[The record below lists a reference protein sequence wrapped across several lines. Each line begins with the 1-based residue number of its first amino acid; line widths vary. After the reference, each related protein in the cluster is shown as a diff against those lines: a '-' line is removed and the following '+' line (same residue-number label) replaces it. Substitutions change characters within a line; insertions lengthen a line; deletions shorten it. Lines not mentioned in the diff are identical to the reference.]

1 MNRRLLTL
9 FVALMTMTVSV
20 FAGDVLINAQNF
32 PDEKF
37 REFLLSQN
45 YGSNGQLSEREIEDI
60 VEINV
65 QNKGIKSLKG
75 IEFFKYLEVLKC
87 DINDLGSLDVS
98 QNTALKE
105 LSCSICNLQGLDLSK
120 NTALTSLSCLNNKDL
135 GELDVSNN
143 KELTFLWCENDGLKS
158 LSVVFNTKLIS
169 LKCSWNQLSSL
180 SLLTNQD
187 LERLECR
194 RNALTELNL
203 SNNEKLTYLDCAG
216 NNINAAK
223 MQDIVEALPT
233 YTSGD
238 HTFKVYDDEAETNNV
253 ITTKQTS
260 ITDSKRWSAQR
271 TSGVGW
277 VGVYGT
283 AIHKTYFPDK
293 NFREFLLAQNYGK
306 DCLLSNEEVK
316 AITSL
321 DVSGLGIKNLTGIE
335 YFTNVEALNCKNNQ
349 LQTLDLSKNT
359 KLTLLTCYNNQIRG
373 PHMSALVTSLPS
385 SSDIK
390 TIYVISGDETE
401 QNDITTTQVAAA
413 KEKNWIPYNYNNGSP
428 VAYEGI
434 DPNVAIN
441 EKNFPDENFR
451 TYLLSQTYGADGKL
465 TEAELKTID
474 MLSIDNKGI
483 KDLKGIEYFTALTS
497 LSCYNNSLTSIDV
510 SMNTELVTLNCK
522 DNQLTS
528 LDLSRNTKLRCLY
541 CERNKLTSLDVSAC
555 PELFEL
561 YCEGNQIKGSG
572 MDILVN
578 SLNGEHGQI
587 FRVRKMSYT
596 EDNVMTPSQVK
607 IATDKGWRVLIDNGV
622 DWLNY
627 AGEELS
633 VSIDET
639 NFPDA
644 NFRNFLLE
652 QEYGIDKKLTEEE
665 LRSIIY
671 LNVSAKNISNLKGI
685 EYLCWVRGLY
695 CMGNQLTSLDLKNCI
710 DLTGVYVSN
719 NQIKGEQMDALIAS
733 LPTGTDGSLYVID
746 EDSGPE
752 LNVCTSQQVAAAEE
766 KGWTVLFL
774 ADDQWR
780 LNYPGNDKGIA
791 IGKRNFPDDNFREFV
806 ADKTIDKNEDRFL
819 TTEERV
825 DVTVI
830 GVNGMGIKNLKG
842 IEFFMAL
849 KELYCKNNSELESLD
864 LSFNIALQWLS
875 CNYCGLTTLNLS
887 KNTELVNLDC
897 GGNKLTELDITNN
910 TKLKALRCYK
920 NQLTS
925 LDVSKNKDLYY
936 VGCHQNKIK
945 ALQMG
950 QLVNDLPD
958 VNHLESNPQF
968 QYYVEFN
975 VISDT
980 DEGNIITRPQ
990 VAAARAKGWNVNAYS
1005 GTNNDF
1011 LGFVEINTTNFPDAN
1026 FRNYVAKKQ
1035 IDQNEDGYLSEAE
1048 LKVVTNMPIMSKSIE
1063 NLKGV
1068 EFFTELTGLHCH
1080 NNKLQSLDVSK
1091 NTKLETL
1098 NCFGN
1103 KLSSLDLSA
1112 NTALKYLAC
1121 YNNGMTSL
1129 KLSTSATNL
1138 AQVYCYGNKLE
1149 GEAMDQ
1155 LVNGL
1160 PTVSESS
1167 ACLLQV
1173 NADDITPDNI
1183 ITAAQVKVATDKNW
1197 IVKKFHN
1204 SEEGSS
1210 VFYAGLGDA
1219 NGDNNIDEDD
1229 LSLIE
1234 DIIMGQLPEGM
1245 LKLAGDLNNDGKVDA
1260 ADIVIMVNILNG
1272 K

>member
-1 MNRRLLTL
+1 MYRRLITFCLALTAATASSL
-9 FVALMTMTVSV
+9 AAT
-20 FAGDVLINAQNF
+20 
-32 PDEKF
+32 
-37 REFLLSQN
+37 
-45 YGSNGQLSEREIEDI
+45 
-60 VEINV
+60 VEIN
-65 QNKGIKSLKG
+65 S
-75 IEFFKYLEVLKC
+75 
-87 DINDLGSLDVS
+87 
-98 QNTALKE
+98 T
-105 LSCSICNLQGLDLSK
+105 
-120 NTALTSLSCLNNKDL
+120 
-135 GELDVSNN
+135 
-143 KELTFLWCENDGLKS
+143 
-158 LSVVFNTKLIS
+158 
-169 LKCSWNQLSSL
+169 
-180 SLLTNQD
+180 
-187 LERLECR
+187 
-194 RNALTELNL
+194 
-203 SNNEKLTYLDCAG
+203 
-216 NNINAAK
+216 
-223 MQDIVEALPT
+223 
-233 YTSGD
+233 
-238 HTFKVYDDEAETNNV
+238 
-253 ITTKQTS
+253 
-260 ITDSKRWSAQR
+260 
-271 TSGVGW
+271 
-277 VGVYGT
+277 
-283 AIHKTYFPDK
+283 
-293 NFREFLLAQNYGK
+293 
-306 DCLLSNEEVK
+306 
-316 AITSL
+316 
-321 DVSGLGIKNLTGIE
+321 
-335 YFTNVEALNCKNNQ
+335 
-349 LQTLDLSKNT
+349 
-359 KLTLLTCYNNQIRG
+359 
-373 PHMSALVTSLPS
+373 
-385 SSDIK
+385 
-390 TIYVISGDETE
+390 
-401 QNDITTTQVAAA
+401 
-413 KEKNWIPYNYNNGSP
+413 
-428 VAYEGI
+428 
-434 DPNVAIN
+434 
-441 EKNFPDENFR
+441 NFPDENFR

-465 TEAELKTID
+465 TDAEVQGVT
-474 MLSIDNKGI
+474 MLSISGKGI
-483 KDLKGIEYFTALTS
+483 KNLKGIEYFTALTS
-497 LSCYNNSLTSIDV
+497 LYCYNNSLTSIDV
-510 SMNTELVTLNCK
+510 SKNTELVTLSCYN
-522 DNQLTS
+522 NQLTELDLSKNTKLGQLICYTNSLTS
-528 LDLSRNTKLRCLY
+528 LDLSKNTKLWYVECYGNRIKGAGMEKLVNNLPTTSGTPPLLKISHLGYNPQYLETAASPDNFITAAQAKVAKDKGWYVMIYQGADWYDYGDEHLKFRVPIKEGIFPDENFRKIVASKKINTDEDEWLSESEMQAVEELELANTNISSLEGIEYFCNLKMLQ
-541 CERNKLTSLDVSAC
+541 CANNKLTSLDMTNSKK
-555 PELFEL
+555 LNKL
-561 YCEGNQIKGSG
+561 YC
-572 MDILVN
+572 
-578 SLNGEHGQI
+578 
-587 FRVRKMSYT
+587 
-596 EDNVMTPSQVK
+596 
-607 IATDKGWRVLIDNGV
+607 
-622 DWLNY
+622 
-627 AGEELS
+627 
-633 VSIDET
+633 
-639 NFPDA
+639 
-644 NFRNFLLE
+644 
-652 QEYGIDKKLTEEE
+652 
-665 LRSIIY
+665 
-671 LNVSAKNISNLKGI
+671 I
-685 EYLCWVRGLY
+685 E
-695 CMGNQLTSLDLKNCI
+695 
-710 DLTGVYVSN
+710 

-733 LPTGTDGSLYVID
+733 LPAGTDGYLYVID

-766 KGWTVLFL
+766 KGWTVVFL

-819 TTEERV
+819 TTEERA

-830 GVNGMGIKNLKG
+830 GVNGKGIKNLKG

-1005 GTNNDF
+1005 GTINDF
-1011 LGFVEINTTNFPDAN
+1011 VGFVEINTTNFPDAN

-1103 KLSSLDLSA
+1103 KLSLLDLSA
-1112 NTALKYLAC
+1112 NTALKSLAC

-1129 KLSTSATNL
+1129 KLSTSATAL
-1138 AQVYCYGNKLE
+1138 TQVYCYGNKLE
-1149 GEAMDQ
+1149 GEAMDK

-1160 PTVSESS
+1160 PTVPVSS
-1167 ACLLQV
+1167 AAVLLF

-1197 IVKKFHN
+1197 IVKKYKN
-1204 SEEGSS
+1204 SEADSS
-1210 VFYAGLGDA
+1210 VYYAGQGDA

-1234 DIIMGQLPEGM
+1234 DIIMGQQPEGM
-1245 LKLAGDLNNDGKVDA
+1245 PKLAGDLNNDGKVDA